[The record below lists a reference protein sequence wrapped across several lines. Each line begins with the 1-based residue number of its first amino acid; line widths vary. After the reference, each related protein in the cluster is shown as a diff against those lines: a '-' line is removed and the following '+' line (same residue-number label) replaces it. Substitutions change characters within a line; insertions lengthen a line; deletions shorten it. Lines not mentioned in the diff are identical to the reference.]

1 MKTLKSLSSKR
12 ILIEGTVNGK
22 KAIFLIDTGATVS
35 LIDKNKTKTFGLVR
49 GNRYNGKLIGA
60 GGDIETTYVCNTFVD
75 IHGKTIAQFLLSD
88 ISNIVD
94 SIRRETGYEIL
105 GIIGLPQLSFAGIQL
120 DINDMLITIE

>member
-1 MKTLKSLSSKR
+1 MKTLKSLSVKR
-12 ILIEGTVNGK
+12 FLIEGTVNGK

-35 LIDKNKTKTFGLVR
+35 LIDKNKVKTFGLIKGR
-49 GNRYNGKLIGA
+49 RYNGNLIGA
-60 GGDIETTYVCNTFVD
+60 GGDIEDCYVCNSFVELQ
-75 IHGKTIAQFLLSD
+75 GKTISQFLLTD

-105 GIIGLPQLSFAGIQL
+105 GIIGLPQQSFAGIQL